1 METIRIKHQRNNMS
15 WTYFRAIHVLKI
27 SFMPFNDNSCLC
39 RCYFQICIQNSE
51 SASITRH
58 CFAYFKYCVKKCS
71 ISFHFFCSLRNCTT
85 IACNYR
91 YNFLQVRH
99 YSKLSLIWFT
109 YLRYSKILSNFSFT
123 NLLKISFWQQKK
135 NVCEKKFTF
144 IIPHMID
151 HEWSAMFSSVCEF
164 TALPFLLFRSMLLF
178 SVELTFLPA
187 TSNSWTLRASTMQ
200 WRVVDDQCGKSWK
213 VQRLCSYEP
222 KAHCN
227 ADILGVI
234 TCRFYLIIAVE

>member
-123 NLLKISFWQQKK
+123 NLLKISSWQQKK
-135 NVCEKKFTF
+135 MCVRKNYFHHPPHDRSWVISNV
-144 IIPHMID
+144 
-151 HEWSAMFSSVCEF
+151 
-164 TALPFLLFRSMLLF
+164 
-178 SVELTFLPA
+178 
-187 TSNSWTLRASTMQ
+187 Q
-200 WRVVDDQCGKSWK
+200 
-213 VQRLCSYEP
+213 
-222 KAHCN
+222 
-227 ADILGVI
+227 
-234 TCRFYLIIAVE
+234 